1 MNEDFKFYKLT
12 AKHKKWFVIYQAI
25 VFVSIILMG
34 YLAIL
39 KTNPTITETND
50 QVSLTM
56 GAIIG
61 LFVVVLAMFNRLK
74 SLLKIKFV
82 AFLIIWILLYSTQMI
97 MSTLIWGIG
106 LCLIPLMIDDLILVP
121 IWKNLWYNNYD

>member
-1 MNEDFKFYKLT
+1 
-12 AKHKKWFVIYQAI
+12 
-25 VFVSIILMG
+25 
-34 YLAIL
+34 
-39 KTNPTITETND
+39 
-50 QVSLTM
+50 M

-121 IWKNLWYNNYD
+121 IWKNLWYNNYE